1 MFVRVVLNLLLLV
14 LLITLL
20 RYVIGWIVRG
30 VAQVLAPG
38 RSSPQAKSEP
48 RAGGELKRD
57 PVCGTFVP
65 ASSSVKRT
73 VKGEVIHF
81 CSAECRDKYCG
92 SGH

>member
-20 RYVIGWIVRG
+20 RYVIGWIIRG
-30 VAQVLAPG
+30 VSQFLAPAG
-38 RSSPQAKSEP
+38 PSPQQKSEP
-48 RAGGELKRD
+48 HAGGELKRD

-65 ASSSVKRT
+65 AASSVKRT

-92 SGH
+92 SSH